1 MHKASGVSKP
11 ALALL
16 FSSHAKNPSL
26 TICLP
31 LTHLPLSQFL
41 FIFPSLPFHC
51 ITMAESTSIF
61 PCFLFLL
68 SLYLIIS
75 NGAHSYDK
83 MNFNLQKS
91 QKKQHGTPGCLLPE
105 SRREKGAIILEMK
118 DRGQWSGKKTN
129 WLEKQLVLDALHVR
143 SIQNHIRKKTSSH
156 IQDSSATQVPLTS
169 GIKLQTLNYIVSLG
183 LGSQNMTM
191 IVDTGSDLTWV
202 QCEPCRSCYNQK
214 GPLFK
219 PSNSSSFQSILCN
232 STTCQSLQ
240 SSTGNAGACDSNPST
255 CDYVVNYG
263 DGSYTSGEL
272 GVEKLSVGGISVS
285 DFVFGCGRNN
295 KGLFGGASGLMG
307 LGRSDLSM
315 ISQTNA
321 TFGGVFSYCL
331 PSTQAGASGSLV
343 MGNQSEV
350 SRNVTPIS
358 YTRMVP
364 NLQLSNFYILNLT
377 GIDVGGVTL
386 QASSFG
392 NGGVILDSGTVITRL
407 APSVYKAVKAKFL
420 EEFSGFPSA
429 PGFSILDTCFNLT
442 GYEEVNIPTISMH
455 FEGNAELNVD
465 ASGIFYLVK
474 DDDASRVCLALASL
488 SDEYEMGIIG
498 NYQQRNQRV
507 IYDAKL
513 SQVGF
518 AAEPCSFT

>member
-1 MHKASGVSKP
+1 
-11 ALALL
+11 
-16 FSSHAKNPSL
+16 
-26 TICLP
+26 
-31 LTHLPLSQFL
+31 
-41 FIFPSLPFHC
+41 
-51 ITMAESTSIF
+51 MAEATAVL
-61 PCFLFLL
+61 PYFLFLL
-68 SLYLIIS
+68 SLYLIVA
-75 NGAHSYDK
+75 NGVHSYDK
-83 MNFNLQKS
+83 KSFNLQRK
-91 QKKQHGTPGCLLPE
+91 QQHGTFGCLLPQ

-118 DRGQWSGKKTN
+118 DRGECSQKKAD
-129 WLEKQLVLDALHVR
+129 WLEKQLVRDGLHVR
-143 SIQNHIRKKTSSH
+143 SIQNHIRRKASSH
-156 IQDSSATQVPLTS
+156 IADASETQVPLTS
-169 GIKLQTLNYIVSLG
+169 GIKFQTLNYIVSMG

-202 QCEPCRSCYNQK
+202 QCEPCQSCYNQK

-219 PSNSSSFQSILCN
+219 PSTSPSYQSILCN

-240 SSTGNAGACDSNPST
+240 STTGNSRACDGNPST

-263 DGSYTSGEL
+263 DGSYTRGEL
-272 GVEKLSVGGISVS
+272 GVEKLSFGVISVS
-285 DFVFGCGRNN
+285 NFVFGCGRNN

-307 LGRSDLSM
+307 LGRSHLSM

-331 PSTQAGASGSLV
+331 PSTQVGASGSLV
-343 MGNQSEV
+343 MGNQSGV
-350 SRNVTPIS
+350 FKNVTPIA

-364 NLQLSNFYILNLT
+364 NIQLSNFYILNLT
-377 GIDVGGVTL
+377 GIDVGGVAL

-392 NGGVILDSGTVITRL
+392 NGGIILDSGTVISRL
-407 APSVYKAVKAKFL
+407 APSVYKALKAKFL
-420 EEFSGFPSA
+420 EQFSGFPSA

-442 GYEEVNIPTISMH
+442 GYKEVNIPTISMY

-465 ASGIFYLVK
+465 ATGIFYLVK
-474 DDDASRVCLALASL
+474 EDASQVCLALASL

-513 SQVGF
+513 SKVGF
-518 AAEPCSFT
+518 AGEPCSFT